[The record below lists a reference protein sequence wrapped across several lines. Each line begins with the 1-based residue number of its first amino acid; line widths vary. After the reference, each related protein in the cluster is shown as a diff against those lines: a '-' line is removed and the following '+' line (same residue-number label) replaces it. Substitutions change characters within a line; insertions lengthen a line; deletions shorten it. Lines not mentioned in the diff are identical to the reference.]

1 MTSFFSIFVDNIKNQ
16 FVVHL
21 DHIPPPAKGNQ
32 CEGSTPLK
40 ESHNNHF
47 KLKACTLHAQVHVQE
62 NSAKFLVMLQAEEVQ

>member
-1 MTSFFSIFVDNIKNQ
+1 MVCLKGKQ
-16 FVVHL
+16 
-21 DHIPPPAKGNQ
+21 KGNSLKGKQ